1 MEKANE
7 QGVII
12 ELIIGPEELTE
23 RQIAIRNMVSEE
35 QKTVDLDELI
45 DEIYEII
52 DHFGNN

>member
-1 MEKANE
+1 MEKVNE
-7 QGVII
+7 MGVII
-12 ELIIGPEELTE
+12 VLIIGPEELTE

>member
-23 RQIAIRNMVSEE
+23 KQIAIRNMVSEE